1 MLKIIK
7 IKATGYKLLED
18 NFEIDLTTKARI
30 YIDDIAK
37 EVFKIDEG
45 LYTPRSI
52 SFVGGN
58 SSGKS
63 TVLSLILKT
72 LIYLQTGRWEYLERE
87 FKKDNINLSVI
98 FYLNEYLYNYH
109 VTFSKIDPINI
120 SSLNKYSPIT
130 NEKLIKAK
138 FLPSKG
144 KKNVDI
150 LEISNEGVEHLFL
163 ESLGDTSAIT
173 KITKN
178 EVFVDDF
185 NTNNIVNFNE
195 VIVRNTFFTSLNS
208 CSKKIVSSI
217 IKLLDDSIEYIDYKN
232 SDNVLFKRIGEK
244 EIVINSSELISLLS
258 AGTFRGVEL
267 YIRAVNALKYGKVLI
282 VDEIENCF
290 QKNLVNNL
298 LFLFNDEMIN
308 CKGAQI
314 MFSTHYVEILDY
326 ISRRDSIFI
335 THKENGKIN
344 IKNLYFDYKVRTEL
358 LKSRQFDNNV
368 FNTSLNYQQLL
379 EVRRNLLNEL
389 HSNND

>member
-1 MLKIIK
+1 M
-7 IKATGYKLLED
+7 AYNCRDGWPT
-18 NFEIDLTTKARI
+18 
-30 YIDDIAK
+30 IA
-37 EVFKIDEG
+37 EMGG
-45 LYTPRSI
+45 LQSPKYT
-52 SFVGGN
+52 
-58 SSGKS
+58 
-63 TVLSLILKT
+63 
-72 LIYLQTGRWEYLERE
+72 
-87 FKKDNINLSVI
+87 
-98 FYLNEYLYNYH
+98 
-109 VTFSKIDPINI
+109 
-120 SSLNKYSPIT
+120 
-130 NEKLIKAK
+130 
-138 FLPSKG
+138 
-144 KKNVDI
+144 
-150 LEISNEGVEHLFL
+150 
-163 ESLGDTSAIT
+163 
-173 KITKN
+173 
-178 EVFVDDF
+178 
-185 NTNNIVNFNE
+185 
-195 VIVRNTFFTSLNS
+195 
-208 CSKKIVSSI
+208 
-217 IKLLDDSIEYIDYKN
+217 DDSIEYIDYKN